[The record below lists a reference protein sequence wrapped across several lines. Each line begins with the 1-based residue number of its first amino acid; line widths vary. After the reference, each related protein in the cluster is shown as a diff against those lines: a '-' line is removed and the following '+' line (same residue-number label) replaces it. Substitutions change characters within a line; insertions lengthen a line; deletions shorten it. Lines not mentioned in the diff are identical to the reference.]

1 MVFLKEFFEKVDFE
15 KNQQTTKKHENFPG
29 GQKELIQMSTFSVSS
44 LLKETISELAES
56 HFRNGSPVLAA
67 CCHLAVDDT
76 KVGC

>member
-1 MVFLKEFFEKVDFE
+1 M
-15 KNQQTTKKHENFPG
+15 T
-29 GQKELIQMSTFSVSS
+29 IFSISS

-76 KVGC
+76 KVGH